1 MKPELTKHTF
11 FTYFSGDATTLQ
23 KQIIADWLVDGR
35 NVETYFEWLEEW
47 ERTQLQFQPN
57 TSAALLAITEKLAR
71 EHEPASG
78 QLAFPVRKTS
88 TKTIILW
95 AAASLFMLGF
105 GSYLS
110 RDLLMYRT
118 YQTAFGELNRFSLD
132 DSSVVVLN
140 ANSTL
145 KVPRWGFGKSTRHVY
160 LEGEAEFS
168 IRHTIDHQ
176 YFKVHNA
183 DNSLITVLGTEFV
196 VYTRPKQTNVVLN
209 KGKVELSSNAG
220 EKPLT
225 MLPGDRATIG
235 KNGKIKVEKLSE
247 AQLVQ
252 HSAWKQHRFVFN
264 DTPLREVAA
273 KIHEVFGVVV
283 KINDKELATRTATG
297 SFPAENAEELLS
309 SMSYM
314 YSFEIMK
321 AENKIILIPNP

>member
-1 MKPELTKHTF
+1 MKPELTKHTV

-23 KQIIADWLVDGR
+23 KQIIADWLAEGR
-35 NVETYFEWLEEW
+35 NAETYFEWLEEW
-47 ERTQLQFQPN
+47 ERSQLQFQPD
-57 TSAALLAITEKLAR
+57 TSAALLAVTEKLAR
-71 EHEPASG
+71 EHEPAPH
-78 QLAFPVRKTS
+78 QPVLPARKASIRTVM
-88 TKTIILW
+88 LW
-95 AAASLFMLGF
+95 AAASLFIVGL
-105 GSYLS
+105 GSYLG
-110 RDLLMYRT
+110 RDFLMYRT
-118 YQTAFGELNRFSLD
+118 YETAFGEVNRFRLA
-132 DSSVVVLN
+132 DSSVVFLN

-145 KVPRWGFGKSTRHVY
+145 KVPRWGFGKATRHVY
-160 LEGEAEFS
+160 LQGEAEFS

-196 VYTRPKQTNVVLN
+196 VYTNPKQTNVVLN

-235 KNGKIKVEKLSE
+235 KSGEIKVEKLSE
-247 AQLVQ
+247 AQLAQ
-252 HSAWKQHRFVFN
+252 HSAWKQHRFVFH

-283 KINDKELATRTATG
+283 KINDNKLAARTATG

-309 SMSYM
+309 NMSYM

>member
-1 MKPELTKHTF
+1 MRPELTKHTV

-23 KQIIADWLVDGR
+23 KQIIADWLAHGQ
-35 NVETYFEWLEEW
+35 NAETYFEWLEEW
-47 ERTQLQFQPN
+47 ERTQLQFQPD
-57 TSAALLAITEKLAR
+57 TSAALLAVTEKLAR
-71 EHEPASG
+71 EHDPAPS
-78 QLAFPVRKTS
+78 QLAFPARKAS
-88 TKTIILW
+88 AKTVILW
-95 AAASLFMLGF
+95 AAASLFMMMSGAYLG
-105 GSYLS
+105 
-110 RDLLMYRT
+110 RDFLMYRT
-118 YQTAFGELNRFSLD
+118 YQTAFGELNRFCLD
-132 DSSVVVLN
+132 DSSIVMLN

-160 LEGEAEFS
+160 LQGEAEFS
-168 IRHTIDHQ
+168 IRHTTDHQ

-196 VYTRPKQTNVVLN
+196 VYTRPRQTNVVLN
-209 KGKVELSSNAG
+209 KGKVELSSYAV

-225 MLPGDRATIG
+225 MLPGDRATIE

-309 SMSYM
+309 NMSYM
-314 YSFEIMK
+314 YSFEITK
-321 AENKIILIPNP
+321 AENKLILIPNP

>member
-1 MKPELTKHTF
+1 MKPELTKHTV

-23 KQIIADWLVDGR
+23 KQIIADWLADGR
-35 NVETYFEWLEEW
+35 NAETYFEWLEEW
-47 ERTQLQFQPN
+47 ERSQLQFQPN
-57 TSAALLAITEKLAR
+57 TSAALLAVTEKLAR
-71 EHEPASG
+71 EHEPALN
-78 QLAFPVRKTS
+78 QLAFPARKAS
-88 TKTIILW
+88 AKTAILW
-95 AAASLFMLGF
+95 AAASLFMMGF
-105 GSYLS
+105 GSYLG

-118 YQTAFGELNRFSLD
+118 YETAFGELNTFSLE
-132 DSSVVVLN
+132 DSSVVFLN

-160 LEGEAEFS
+160 LQGEAAFS
-168 IRHTIDHQ
+168 IRHTTDDQ

-235 KNGKIKVEKLSE
+235 KGGKIKVEKLSE
-247 AQLVQ
+247 AQLSQ
-252 HSAWKQHRFVFN
+252 HSAWKQHRFVFH

-283 KINDKELATRTATG
+283 KINDNELAARTATG

-309 SMSYM
+309 NMSYM